1 MLDQARRRHLSYSES
16 QYKIKFNFFAE
27 ATLYRLLLK
36 SAVQCRSCSS
46 DNNNNT
52 EGWRWSSLEEEEE
65 RRWRRAVAGSGP
77 ADDGISAQR
86 SRIRT
91 EWTRERE
98 RERAG
103 EWARPRMDERLS
115 FMPRGREERGREGEG
130 AGARLA

>member
-98 RERAG
+98 RESWGVGETTDGRTAFVHAAG
-103 EWARPRMDERLS
+103 KGGE
-115 FMPRGREERGREGEG
+115 REGG
-130 AGARLA
+130 RVSRR